1 MAPKY
6 RNKTVEIYITRHK
19 VFVFDLYTAEEIA
32 EYDLSLIPGK
42 KISKREFKRE
52 KGKTAKELKAQV
64 AGMFKDENW
73 EQFTLK
79 NFKAFSRYVRDQCM
93 EAKKYF
99 ADKDIEISI
108 LDEALKYCLKNE
120 TLSFANLNDT
130 YIFFKREHEREDLE
144 IITLSTGY
152 QGGHKPLKVMTRD
165 LSIYKNIISSQ
176 GTANESL

>member
-1 MAPKY
+1 MLLFLICKK
-6 RNKTVEIYITRHK
+6 NIGKWVSC
-19 VFVFDLYTAEEIA
+19 
-32 EYDLSLIPGK
+32 SLAYLFPGN

-52 KGKTAKELKAQV
+52 KSKTAKELKAQV

-73 EQFTLK
+73 EQFTAK
-79 NFKAFSRYVRDQCM
+79 NFKAFPRYVRDQCM

-120 TLSFANLNDT
+120 TFS
-130 YIFFKREHEREDLE
+130 
-144 IITLSTGY
+144 
-152 QGGHKPLKVMTRD
+152 PLKVMTRD